1 MRNFYPRGGS
11 VMATAILIVWYGLWM
26 VAAAAI
32 GRALADPAIT
42 DELRTAFPIAF
53 FFVFVYW
60 QVVPLLVAATGASL
74 DLKKLQGYP
83 IPMRQ
88 LFIVEVLLRSTASLE
103 MFVILFGASIGI
115 LVNPKLEKTGLI
127 AILLYVVFNLCLALG
142 LRELLGRLLARRRI
156 REIVIFALFLGMA
169 SFQFIAIRGRQFGRA
184 FQPVGGIVGL
194 HGWPWAASARIAQN
208 EAVVESLGILAAWC
222 VVAGAFGLWQF
233 SRSLTFDADAASATV
248 LKTSGRAGLLER
260 FYHLPS
266 VVFADPLGA
275 LVEKDVRFLA
285 RSPRFRMVFFMGFT
299 FGLVVWLPVAFGRG
313 AGPRSFFAANYLTMV
328 SLYSLLLLSEVC
340 LWNSF
345 GFDRSAAQIYFLAP
359 LPFSRV
365 LIGKNLCAAI
375 FISLE
380 IAIVTT
386 ACALLR
392 MPIDARRLGEAL
404 AVVVVTSIFQFS
416 AGNLISVREA
426 RGVNP
431 DSSMRH
437 NTSGRIQA
445 FMLLVQPIAFLP
457 AAFAFL
463 ARFAFD
469 SEAAFF
475 GVLAFDA
482 VVGIIVYRIALES
495 AVEFASRERE
505 RMLIALAAGAGP
517 IS

>member
-1 MRNFYPRGGS
+1 
-11 VMATAILIVWYGLWM
+11 
-26 VAAAAI
+26 
-32 GRALADPAIT
+32 
-42 DELRTAFPIAF
+42 
-53 FFVFVYW
+53 YW

-83 IPMRQ
+83 IPTRQ
-88 LFIVEVLLRSTASLE
+88 LFIVEVLLRATASLE
-103 MFVILFGASIGI
+103 MFVVLLGASAGI
-115 LVNPKLEKTGLI
+115 LLNPRLAKTGLI
-127 AILLYVVFNLCLALG
+127 AILLYVVFNLYLALG
-142 LRELLGRLLARRRI
+142 LRDLLGRLLSRRRI
-156 REIVIFALFLGMA
+156 REIVLLILFLGIA
-169 SFQFIAIRGRQFGRA
+169 SIQFIAFRTRQLGRTFD
-184 FQPVGGIVGL
+184 PVGGIVSL
-194 HGWPWAASARIAQN
+194 PVWPWTAAARTAQN
-208 EAVVESLGILAAWC
+208 EAALKSFGILAAWC
-222 VVAGAFGLWQF
+222 LVAGAFGLWQF
-233 SRSLTFDADAASATV
+233 SRSLSFDADAANATV
-248 LKTSGRAGLLER
+248 LRRSGRPGLLER
-260 FYHLPS
+260 FYRFPAL
-266 VVFADPLGA
+266 VFADPLGA

-299 FGLVVWLPVAFGRG
+299 FGLVVWLPTAFGRPGG
-313 AGPRSFFAANYLTMV
+313 AHSFFATNYLTMV

-359 LPFSRV
+359 LPFSKV

-380 IAIVTT
+380 IAIVTI
-386 ACALLR
+386 ACVLLR
-392 MPIDARRLGEAL
+392 MPIDMRRLGEAL
-404 AVVVVTSIFQFS
+404 AVVVVTSIFQFA
-416 AGNLISVREA
+416 AGNLMSVREA

-437 NTSGRIQA
+437 NTTGRTQA
-445 FMLLVQPIAFLP
+445 FMLLVQPLAFLP

-482 VVGIIVYRIALES
+482 IVGIIVYRIALES
-495 AVEFASRERE
+495 AVEFASREKE
-505 RMLIALAAGAGP
+505 RFLTALAAGAGP